1 MTTDQI
7 QPQVEP
13 IVAPVIPHFDA
24 QEEAYKRRSGKSN
37 SPTST
42 EDEVAKIDLE
52 SSVSDRKETPKTE
65 SDEVPE
71 KEEPDVKDQKDVSD
85 ELLKLKKKG
94 DDARSYASDIK
105 RRFILTQS
113 KIKDL
118 IESGDL
124 EEEAGKALLEAM
136 SSTAIKEPDD
146 LKHSLKESQEKSS
159 QGILS
164 PLYKNFTE
172 DLLNQ
177 YLEVSEDEV
186 VDNKIRAFDSLV
198 TQSSEEEQ
206 KEILERILEKGKT
219 PMSHLKAVLALGQEF
234 LDDGFGEYLK
244 AGSFKKYTNSWKEKQ
259 ADLEEKVDK
268 LQRKLI
274 QYESNFDRPDKM
286 NLGGS
291 MTGGGPANRKFDA
304 QEEAH
309 RLRQV
314 RQRLPL

>member
-7 QPQVEP
+7 QPQAEP
-13 IVAPVIPHFDA
+13 SVPPVIPHFDA
-24 QEEAYKRRSGKSN
+24 QEEAYKRRMGKSDL
-37 SPTST
+37 PTFDK
-42 EDEVAKIDLE
+42 EEGAKIDLE
-52 SSVSDRKETPKTE
+52 SSVSDRKETPKID

-71 KEEPDVKDQKDVSD
+71 KKEPDVKDQKDVSD
-85 ELLKLKKKG
+85 ELLKLKKRNE
-94 DDARSYASDIK
+94 DAQSYVSDVK
-105 RRFILTQS
+105 RRFSLTQS

-118 IESGDL
+118 IELGDL

-136 SSTAIKEPDD
+136 SSNAIKESDD
-146 LKHSLKESQEKSS
+146 LKQSLKEPQEKSS
-159 QGILS
+159 QVILS
-164 PLYKNFTE
+164 PLYKNLTS

-177 YLEVSEDEV
+177 YLEVSEDDTV
-186 VDNKIRAFDSLV
+186 SDKVNAFDALV
-198 TQSSEEEQ
+198 AQSSEEEQ
-206 KEILERILEKGKT
+206 KEILDRILEKGKT

-259 ADLEEKVDK
+259 ADLQEKVDK

-274 QYESNFDRPDKM
+274 QYEGNFDRPDKM

-291 MTGGGPANRKFDA
+291 MTGGGTANRKFDA

-314 RQRLPL
+314 RQRTPS